1 MPRDTVDRRTFLK
14 SAGAATVVA
23 TSLAGCSSGDG
34 DSGEDTTE
42 ASENTGDGTET
53 DETTEQ
59 DDGGSDLSGTLVYSR
74 GDHPTNYDPQQT
86 TSGEV
91 AKVTNQVFDTLIDFV
106 PGSGGQL
113 TDGLANEWNLE
124 ETTATVTL
132 KEGITFHNG
141 EEVTGE
147 DVRATVRRFID
158 EDYEYF
164 LGTDNRSGYSSVTF
178 GDWVESIEV
187 PSEYE
192 VQFNLS
198 QRYAPFVRNLA
209 MFAAAIMS
217 KTQIEG
223 VGATPEDQASLGTDP
238 KGTGPFMFEELD
250 NSNQRILLSG
260 YQDFWGEGPNVA
272 QVIFKTIGSNQTR
285 AQDLINGD
293 THITDNLDA
302 QSIQQ
307 VDGSGSASVVQK
319 NGINVGYMA
328 FNHARKE
335 AFRDPRVKRAI
346 TLAVNRS
353 AIVDDIYQGFA
364 TEADQP
370 LPPDVLGHN
379 DDLEPYPHDPEEAQ
393 SLLEE
398 AGATDLSFEL
408 ATFSNPR
415 GYNPSPLQTANQ
427 IKSDLQEIG
436 VSVEI
441 NQFSTFSSYIEYT
454 YGGRHDACLLGWYT
468 DNADPDNFLYV
479 LLHPG
484 VDASEL
490 SADQQHIPWD
500 DKANASNVAAWVN
513 KDYVELVDEGQT
525 TYDEGSRR
533 DLYLE
538 ASQIAHDDA
547 PWMFIDY
554 AELIRGVH
562 QSVNADS
569 YTVSSVGGP
578 YLELVEMN

>member
-1 MPRDTVDRRTFLK
+1 MSRDTVDRRTFLK

-42 ASENTGDGTET
+42 ASGDGGDGTET

-59 DDGGSDLSGTLVYSR
+59 DDDGNDLSGTLVYSR

-113 TDGLANEWNLE
+113 TDGLATEWTLE

-164 LGTDNRSGYSSVTF
+164 LGNENRSGYSSVTF
-178 GDWVESIEV
+178 GDWVESIDV
-187 PSEYE
+187 LSEYE

-198 QRYAPFVRNLA
+198 QQYAPFVRNLA
-209 MFAAAIMS
+209 MFAAAVMS
-217 KTQIEG
+217 KAQIES
-223 VGATPEDQASLGTDP
+223 VGATPDDQATIGTEP
-238 KGTGPFMFEELD
+238 QGTGPFTFEELD
-250 NSNQRILLSG
+250 NSNERILLSG
-260 YQDFWGEGPNVA
+260 YSDFWGEGPNVA
-272 QVIFKTIGSNQTR
+272 QVIFKTIGANQTR

-328 FNHARKE
+328 FNHARME
-335 AFRDPRVKRAI
+335 EFRDPRVKRAI
-346 TLAVNRS
+346 TMAVNRS

-379 DDLEPYPHDPEEAQ
+379 DDLEPYPHDPDQAQ

-398 AGATDLSFEL
+398 AGASDLSFEL

-427 IKSDLQEIG
+427 IKSDLESIG

-441 NQFSTFSSYIEYT
+441 NQFSTFSSYIDYT

-490 SADQQHIPWD
+490 SADQQHIAWE
-500 DKANASNVAAWVN
+500 DKGNASNVAAWVN
-513 KDYVELVDEGQT
+513 KDYVELVDDGQT

-533 DLYLE
+533 DIYLE

-554 AELIRGVH
+554 AELIRGIH
-562 QSVNADS
+562 QSVNADT

-578 YLELVEMN
+578 YLELVELN